1 VTTMR
6 VQSEMY
12 EVEETAVRERERDR
26 WLAVSE
32 PFPVDDDPDWEQSTR
47 ELWLYEPAA

>member
-1 VTTMR
+1 MR
-6 VQSEMY
+6 VPSEMY
-12 EVEETAVRERERDR
+12 EVEETAARERERNR

>member
-1 VTTMR
+1 MR
-6 VQSEMY
+6 VQSEMW
-12 EVEETAVRERERDR
+12 EVEETAAGERERDR

>member
-1 VTTMR
+1 MGA
-6 VQSEMY
+6 QSEMC
-12 EVEETAVRERERDR
+12 EVEETATRDRECDR

-47 ELWLYEPAA
+47 ELWVDEPAA